1 MNLTEYENGLS
12 DVFGAMLLIAV
23 VGGAVALVGVAILS
37 QPTSETVPSLN
48 TDITLVNRTILI
60 THNGGDTLQRTG
72 MSILVDGVDRTNSF
86 SLMNGGN
93 WSGWAVG
100 DTLMYQVP
108 DGRSLPSSIE
118 VVYTSGSSRDVVQSL
133 RVPPATTPP

>member
-1 MNLTEYENGLS
+1 LNRTEHENGLS

-23 VGGAVALVGVAILS
+23 VGGAVALFGVAILS
-37 QPTSETVPSLN
+37 QPTPENIPSL
-48 TDITLVNRTILI
+48 TMGITLVNRTILI
-60 THNGGDTLQRTG
+60 THDGGDTLQRTG

-86 SLMNGGN
+86 SPMNGGN

-108 DGRSLPSSIE
+108 DGQSLPGSIE
-118 VVYTSGSSRDVVQSL
+118 IVYTSGSSRDVVQSL
-133 RVPPATTPP
+133 RVPPTTTTP